1 MRTLSR
7 ISRIFAAT
15 AAVMAAALII
25 GGSYYVGFV
34 GEVQRGLNDPQSA
47 NRQASAKIAHME
59 QTLGYQGY
67 LRAYRSY
74 RLTGDVSA
82 REQMTQRAM
91 DAARTLDGLRAL
103 LSRSP
108 NASLAIEDIASVVE
122 EFARIARSAPETP
135 AAALR
140 GSASMDAIEAMPQ
153 TPQLEATYLTLRTA
167 LERLRIQ
174 TSAHQMGSIAWAL
187 TWSQMLIICAF
198 ATLVLGLIAAAGLL
212 QIGITQPLKSLTWS
226 LRAISSGRVNQP
238 VWGTDRTDEIG
249 EIARA
254 GEKIRQSLTEVEAL
268 RELAQEG
275 QINIRLEGEASALL
289 SETISEVI
297 ASVNDAT
304 DALRRAADGVQ
315 ETQAAQQQASAQQ
328 SGDINAVTS
337 KLDTLV
343 TGLDQAHQHLAQ
355 ATETRL
361 AHLDTV
367 AGQLGERG
375 ARIDEAFDAIKSRTG
390 HAIDGL
396 TTSISAFGNAASS
409 VQSIQGAFFES
420 CDRISADAAT
430 TAQSL
435 RSLADQL
442 SGVVAEVGTHL
453 QAQAGTTPSP
463 VTRTE
468 EIDQIV
474 RLFTDNQRT
483 EGRADNNDLIERI
496 AALLANHLAP
506 NQALMQQIQAMR
518 GDIHELAL
526 RMTEERILMTAE
538 MPAAALAAETT
549 LLPTATHKTL
559 ADVPAEEILA
569 RLRQLSDE
577 MAHAPAE
584 QVDEQPGLTDALKA
598 FALRMKPMAT
608 TQNPQENLRTLAPE
622 LAEHAR
628 TIEQGAREVDHAAA
642 LRTELDAIT
651 AELRSL
657 AEAAHA
663 ATDGTSQDLR
673 DTAVYLGARAE
684 SLFSYLSQ
692 RQAEG
697 TGQPGATSPVAIP
710 APATPASDLHTATE
724 DLSTLARIITSLERR
739 TAELSDEA
747 VAANI
752 LLQTEGQADAGIG
765 LDTNPVVDPD
775 EAITVVYEAVE
786 RLNNIAAALAR
797 AGEANRMRASA

>member
-1 MRTLSR
+1 
-7 ISRIFAAT
+7 
-15 AAVMAAALII
+15 MAAALII

-34 GEVQRGLNDPQSA
+34 GEVQRGLNDPQSL
-47 NRQASAKIAHME
+47 NRQATSKIAHME

-74 RLTGDVSA
+74 RLTGDVGA

-91 DAARTLDGLRAL
+91 EAARTLDGLRAL
-103 LSRSP
+103 LSGSP
-108 NASLAIEDIASVVE
+108 NASLAIDDISSVVE

-153 TPQLEATYLTLRTA
+153 VPQLEATYLTLRTA
-167 LERLRIQ
+167 LERLRAQ
-174 TSAHQMGSIAWAL
+174 TSAYQMGSIAWAL

-226 LRAISSGRVNQP
+226 LRSIGNGRVNQP
-238 VWGTDRTDEIG
+238 VWGTDRSDEIG
-249 EIARA
+249 EMARA
-254 GEKIRQSLTEVEAL
+254 GEKLRQSLTETEAL
-268 RELAQEG
+268 REMANEG
-275 QINIRLEGEASALL
+275 QINIRLEGAASTLL
-289 SETISEVI
+289 GETISEVV
-297 ASVNDAT
+297 ASVNHAT
-304 DALRRAADGVQ
+304 DALRRAAEGLQ
-315 ETQAAQQQASAQQ
+315 ETQAAQQQASARQAN
-328 SGDINAVTS
+328 DITGVTS
-337 KLDTLV
+337 KLDALV
-343 TGLDQAHQHLAQ
+343 TGVDRAHQTLTQ
-355 ATETRL
+355 AAETRL
-361 AHLDTV
+361 AHLDTLT
-367 AGQLGERG
+367 GQLGEKGREIG
-375 ARIDEAFDAIKSRTG
+375 EAFASIKSRTG

-442 SGVVAEVGTHL
+442 SGMVAEVGSHL
-453 QAQAGTTPSP
+453 QAQAGATPLP
-463 VTRTE
+463 EARPQ
-468 EIDQIV
+468 EIDPIV
-474 RLFTDNQRT
+474 SLFTDSETIERDT
-483 EGRADNNDLIERI
+483 DNHALLERI
-496 AALLANHLAP
+496 AGLLAERLAP
-506 NQALMQQIQAMR
+506 NHVLMQQIEAMR
-518 GDIHELAL
+518 CDIRELAL

-538 MPAAALAAETT
+538 MPAPALAAEPM
-549 LLPTATHKTL
+549 LLPATAQRTL
-559 ADVPAEEILA
+559 ADVPAEEILE

-577 MAHAPAE
+577 MAHGPVE
-584 QVDEQPGLTDALKA
+584 QAAEQPGLTDALRA

-608 TQNPQENLRTLAPE
+608 TPNAGENLRTMDPE

-628 TIEQGAREVDHAAA
+628 TIEQSAQEVGHAAS

-657 AEAAHA
+657 ADAAQFA
-663 ATDGTSQDLR
+663 GDSTPNELR
-673 DTAVYLGARAE
+673 ETAIYLGARAE
-684 SLFSYLSQ
+684 SLFSYLCQ

-697 TGQPGATSPVAIP
+697 AEQSLVPTNIAVP
-710 APATPASDLHTATE
+710 APAAPTSDLHTATE
-724 DLSTLARIITSLERR
+724 DLTTLARIITSLERR
-739 TAELSDEA
+739 TSELSDEA
-747 VAANI
+747 VAANL
-752 LLQTEGQADAGIG
+752 LLQTEGHGHQDTSGDHKPAADPEQAIA
-765 LDTNPVVDPD
+765 
-775 EAITVVYEAVE
+775 VVYEAVE

>member
-1 MRTLSR
+1 VRTLSR
-7 ISRIFAAT
+7 ISRIFAAA
-15 AAVMAAALII
+15 AAVMAASLII

-34 GEVQRGLNDPQSA
+34 GEVQRGLNDPQSL
-47 NRQASAKIAHME
+47 NRQATAKIAHME

-74 RLTGDVSA
+74 RLTGDVGA

-91 DAARTLDGLRAL
+91 EAARTLDGLRAL
-103 LSRSP
+103 LSGSP
-108 NASLAIEDIASVVE
+108 NASLAIEDISSVVE

-153 TPQLEATYLTLRTA
+153 VPQLEATYLTLRTA
-167 LERLRIQ
+167 LERLRAQ
-174 TSAHQMGSIAWAL
+174 TSAYQMGSIAWAL

-212 QIGITQPLKSLTWS
+212 QIGITQPLKLLTWS
-226 LRAISSGRVNQP
+226 LRSIGNGRVNQP

-249 EIARA
+249 EMARA
-254 GEKIRQSLTEVEAL
+254 GEKLRQSLTETEAL
-268 RELAQEG
+268 RELANEG
-275 QINIRLEGEASALL
+275 QINIRLEGEASTLL
-289 SETISEVI
+289 GKTISEVV

-304 DALRRAADGVQ
+304 DALRRAAEGLQ
-315 ETQAAQQQASAQQ
+315 ETQAAQQQASARQAN
-328 SGDINAVTS
+328 DITDITS

-343 TGLDQAHQHLAQ
+343 TGIDHAHQTLAK
-355 ATETRL
+355 AAETRL
-361 AHLDTV
+361 AHLDTLN
-367 AGQLGERG
+367 GQLGEKGREIG
-375 ARIDEAFDAIKSRTG
+375 EAFASIKSRTG

-396 TTSISAFGNAASS
+396 TTSISAFGNAAAS

-442 SGVVAEVGTHL
+442 SGMVAEVGLHL
-453 QAQAGTTPSP
+453 QAQAGANPLP
-463 VTRTE
+463 AARPQ
-468 EIDQIV
+468 EIDPIV
-474 RLFTDNQRT
+474 SLFTDSETVERATDNQ
-483 EGRADNNDLIERI
+483 
-496 AALLANHLAP
+496 ALLEGIAGLLAERLAP
-506 NQALMQQIQAMR
+506 NHVLMQQIDAMR
-518 GDIHELAL
+518 SDIRELAL

-538 MPAAALAAETT
+538 MPAPALAAEPI
-549 LLPTATHKTL
+549 LLPSTAQRTL
-559 ADVPAEEILA
+559 ADVPAEEILE

-577 MAHAPAE
+577 MAHGPVEPAE
-584 QVDEQPGLTDALKA
+584 EQPGLTDALKA

-608 TQNPQENLRTLAPE
+608 TPNAGENLRMMAPE

-628 TIEQGAREVDHAAA
+628 TIEQSAQEAGHAAS

-657 AEAAHA
+657 ADAAQFA
-663 ATDGTSQDLR
+663 GDSTPNELR
-673 DTAVYLGARAE
+673 ETAIYLGARAE

-697 TGQPGATSPVAIP
+697 VEQSLAPTTS
-710 APATPASDLHTATE
+710 ATPAAATPTSDLHTATE
-724 DLSTLARIITSLERR
+724 DLTTLARIITSLERR

-747 VAANI
+747 VAANL
-752 LLQTEGQADAGIG
+752 LLQTEGHLHPETSGDHQPPADPEQAIA
-765 LDTNPVVDPD
+765 
-775 EAITVVYEAVE
+775 VVYEAVE